1 MSVKA
6 LGVAEQQPGGQPQQ
20 RSPAKTAAAA
30 GKSQKSEMGWQLEPA
45 RKKLTTLETQR
56 IMGVMI
62 DGSKRVELLAALPAL
77 LRNLDDFQI
86 VLGREL
92 TALLVEHGNLSR
104 QFDLVSAKLDVIHDR
119 KYEAPKPVALTE
131 DFWSQE
137 AEPEADEAP
146 VVTQSKEE
154 LLPLQA
160 ELEAEAAS
168 LLPRLQ
174 FSARVLLRAFR
185 SNPPAVT
192 AVLQS
197 AKLKPQ
203 TETKEM
209 LDRMEHLRDIM
220 VVRLMTTPVEKQDKL
235 TYLHEMSERERQQA
249 EVIKKLEAELSAATA
264 DKEAEVKKKND
275 VIRKIQSDIHHV
287 EKYAEESIK
296 NIRSEAEKQ
305 QQTDSKNSEGKVHKL
320 TQERNQLRTQ
330 LDNLIAEHRDSEQ
343 QLRSKKFKLETEIEN
358 IISKYDSEMGTR
370 QEEYE
375 DVDAA
380 YTEEKKQL
388 SELEERFKT
397 LEEEY
402 LQIMEER
409 RVAEERRRAAEH
421 EMQMMIS
428 AATTIQS
435 FWRSYKIRKTMRGKK
450 KKAGEAK
457 RRSEI

>member
-6 LGVAEQQPGGQPQQ
+6 LGVAEQQPNGQQQ
-20 RSPAKTAAAA
+20 RSPAKSS
-30 GKSQKSEMGWQLEPA
+30 GKPLKSETGWQLEPA

-56 IMGVMI
+56 VMGVMM

-77 LRNLDDFQI
+77 LQYLEDFQI

-104 QFDLVSAKLDVIHDR
+104 QYDLVSAKLDVIYDR
-119 KYEAPKPVALTE
+119 KFEAPKLEALPE
-131 DFWSQE
+131 DFWE
-137 AEPEADEAP
+137 NETEPEVEAVP
-146 VVTQSKEE
+146 NVTQTKEE
-154 LLPLQA
+154 LLPHQS

-174 FSARVLLRAFR
+174 FSSRVVLRAFR
-185 SNPPAVT
+185 SNPAAAA

-197 AKLKPQ
+197 PKLKPQ
-203 TETKEM
+203 AQTKDM
-209 LDRMEHLRDIM
+209 LERMERLRDIM

-235 TYLHEMSERERQQA
+235 TYLHEMSERERQHA
-249 EVIKKLEAELSAATA
+249 EVIKKLEAELAAATA

-287 EKYAEESIK
+287 EKFAEESIK
-296 NIRSEAEKQ
+296 NIRGEAEKQ

-320 TQERNQLRTQ
+320 TQERNLLRTQ

-343 QLRSKKFKLETEIEN
+343 QLRSRKFKLETEIEN
-358 IISKYDSEMGTR
+358 IIGKYDSEMSTR

-375 DVDAA
+375 EVDAA

-409 RVAEERRRAAEH
+409 RIAEERRRAAEH

-450 KKAGEAK
+450 KKGGGGK
-457 RRSEI
+457 KKK